1 MLRKKYEKENFA
13 APRVRI
19 FFDTR
24 SDGNNFFLG
33 LLLEMHNLTITE
45 KHPQIR

>member
-24 SDGNNFFLG
+24 SDGNKFFPWPSVRNASLD
-33 LLLEMHNLTITE
+33 NNRKTSAD
-45 KHPQIR
+45 